1 LVYIHYSGHGG
12 TVKTIFPDLKG
23 EGQFDEGSM
32 PMDVGDRGSR
42 KDDFQWKQC

>member
-23 EGQFDEGSM
+23 EGQFDEGSV
-32 PMDVGDRGSR
+32 PMDVGDRCLR
-42 KDDFQWKQC
+42 KYDFQ